1 MKKIVPYKKELEFK
15 TEVAEIASIS
25 LEHTL
30 QKVGDNYISGNFMLN
45 GEYKIVDISVN
56 TEKFDFELPFEISI
70 DKKYDT
76 SNLTIDIDDFYYEL
90 KGDKMAVNIDV
101 LLDNLE
107 EKEEVRTVIEPEV
120 KKEVKAEEKKEVPL
134 ETKDEVRENFLN
146 SLNVTKA
153 YRTYKVYIIRE
164 GDTLNSILERFQVTK
179 EDLEAYN
186 DISNITVGL
195 KIIIP
200 TKKKKKV

>member
-90 KGDKMAVNIDV
+90 KGNKMAVNIDV

-120 KKEVKAEEKKEVPL
+120 KKEVKVEEKKEVPL
-134 ETKDEVRENFLN
+134 ETKDEVRETFLN
-146 SLNVTKA
+146 NLNVTEA

-200 TKKKKKV
+200 TTIDEKV

>member
-90 KGDKMAVNIDV
+90 KGNKMAVNIDV

-107 EKEEVRTVIEPEV
+107 EKEEVRTIIEPEV
-120 KKEVKAEEKKEVPL
+120 KKEVKVEEKKEVPL

-146 SLNVTKA
+146 NLNVTEA

-164 GDTLNSILERFQVTK
+164 DDTLNSILERFQVTK

-200 TKKKKKV
+200 TTIDEKV

>member
-90 KGDKMAVNIDV
+90 KGNKMAVNIDV

-120 KKEVKAEEKKEVPL
+120 KKEVKVEEKKEDPL
-134 ETKDEVRENFLN
+134 ETKDEVRDNFLN
-146 SLNVTKA
+146 NLNVTEA

-164 GDTLNSILERFQVTK
+164 DDTLNSILERFQVTK

-200 TKKKKKV
+200 TTIDEKV

>member
-90 KGDKMAVNIDV
+90 KGNKMAVNIDV

-120 KKEVKAEEKKEVPL
+120 KKEVKVEEKKEVPL
-134 ETKDEVRENFLN
+134 ETKEEVRENFLN
-146 SLNVTKA
+146 NLNVTEA

-200 TKKKKKV
+200 TTIDEKV

>member
-25 LEHTL
+25 LEQTL
-30 QKVGDNYISGNFMLN
+30 QIVGDNYISGNFMLN

-90 KGDKMAVNIDV
+90 KGNKMAVNIDV

-120 KKEVKAEEKKEVPL
+120 KKEVKVEEKKEVPL

-146 SLNVTKA
+146 NLNVTEA

-200 TKKKKKV
+200 TTIDEKV

>member
-1 MKKIVPYKKELEFK
+1 
-15 TEVAEIASIS
+15 
-25 LEHTL
+25 
-30 QKVGDNYISGNFMLN
+30 
-45 GEYKIVDISVN
+45 
-56 TEKFDFELPFEISI
+56 
-70 DKKYDT
+70 
-76 SNLTIDIDDFYYEL
+76 
-90 KGDKMAVNIDV
+90 MAVNIDV

-146 SLNVTKA
+146 SLNVTEA

-200 TKKKKKV
+200 TTIDEKV

>member
-30 QKVGDNYISGNFMLN
+30 QKVGENYISGNFILN

-90 KGDKMAVNIDV
+90 KSNKMAVNIDV

-120 KKEVKAEEKKEVPL
+120 KKEVKVEEKKEVPL

-146 SLNVTKA
+146 NLNVTEA

-200 TKKKKKV
+200 TTIDEKV

>member
-1 MKKIVPYKKELEFK
+1 MKKIVPYKIELEFK
-15 TEVAEIASIS
+15 TEVAVIASIS

-146 SLNVTKA
+146 SLNVTEA

-200 TKKKKKV
+200 TTIDEKV

>member
-1 MKKIVPYKKELEFK
+1 
-15 TEVAEIASIS
+15 
-25 LEHTL
+25 
-30 QKVGDNYISGNFMLN
+30 MLN

-90 KGDKMAVNIDV
+90 KGNKMAVNIDV

-120 KKEVKAEEKKEVPL
+120 KKEVKVEEKKEVPL

-146 SLNVTKA
+146 NLNVTEA

-200 TKKKKKV
+200 TTIDEKV

>member
-146 SLNVTKA
+146 NLNVIEA

-200 TKKKKKV
+200 TTIDEKV

>member
-90 KGDKMAVNIDV
+90 KGNKMAVNIDV
-101 LLDNLE
+101 LIDNLE

-120 KKEVKAEEKKEVPL
+120 KKEVKVEEKKEVPL
-134 ETKDEVRENFLN
+134 ETKDEVRDNFLN
-146 SLNVTKA
+146 NLNVTEA

-164 GDTLNSILERFQVTK
+164 DDTLNSILERFQVTK

-200 TKKKKKV
+200 TTIDEKV

>member
-90 KGDKMAVNIDV
+90 KGNKMAVNIDV
-101 LLDNLE
+101 LLDNL
-107 EKEEVRTVIEPEV
+107 EEVRTVIEPEV
-120 KKEVKAEEKKEVPL
+120 KKEVKVEEVKKEDSI
-134 ETKDEVRENFLN
+134 ETKNEVRENFLN
-146 SLNVTKA
+146 NLNVTEA

-200 TKKKKKV
+200 TTIDEKV

>member
-90 KGDKMAVNIDV
+90 KGNKMAVNIDV
-101 LLDNLE
+101 LLDNLD
-107 EKEEVRTVIEPEV
+107 EKEEVRTVIEPEI
-120 KKEVKAEEKKEVPL
+120 KKEVKVEEKKEVPL
-134 ETKDEVRENFLN
+134 ETKDEVRDNFLN
-146 SLNVTKA
+146 NLNVTEA

-200 TKKKKKV
+200 TTIDEKV

>member
-90 KGDKMAVNIDV
+90 KGNKMAVNIDV

-120 KKEVKAEEKKEVPL
+120 KKEVKVEEKKEVPL
-134 ETKDEVRENFLN
+134 ETKDEVRDNFLN
-146 SLNVTKA
+146 NLNVTEA

-164 GDTLNSILERFQVTK
+164 DDTLNSILERFQVTK

-200 TKKKKKV
+200 TTIDEKV

>member
-90 KGDKMAVNIDV
+90 KGNKMAVNIDV

-120 KKEVKAEEKKEVPL
+120 KKEVKVEEKKEVPL

-146 SLNVTKA
+146 NLNVTEA

-164 GDTLNSILERFQVTK
+164 GDTLNSILERFHVTK

-200 TKKKKKV
+200 TTIDEKV

>member
-90 KGDKMAVNIDV
+90 KGNKMAVNIDV

-120 KKEVKAEEKKEVPL
+120 KKEVKVEEKKEVPL

-146 SLNVTKA
+146 NLNVTEA

-200 TKKKKKV
+200 TTIDEKV

>member
-107 EKEEVRTVIEPEV
+107 EKEEVRTVIETEV

-146 SLNVTKA
+146 SLNVTEA

-200 TKKKKKV
+200 TTIDEKV

>member
-146 SLNVTKA
+146 SVNVTEA

-200 TKKKKKV
+200 TTIDEKV

>member
-76 SNLTIDIDDFYYEL
+76 SNLTIDIDDF
-90 KGDKMAVNIDV
+90 
-101 LLDNLE
+101 
-107 EKEEVRTVIEPEV
+107 
-120 KKEVKAEEKKEVPL
+120 
-134 ETKDEVRENFLN
+134 
-146 SLNVTKA
+146 
-153 YRTYKVYIIRE
+153 
-164 GDTLNSILERFQVTK
+164 
-179 EDLEAYN
+179 
-186 DISNITVGL
+186 
-195 KIIIP
+195 
-200 TKKKKKV
+200 

>member
-90 KGDKMAVNIDV
+90 KGNKMAVNIDV
-101 LLDNLE
+101 LLDNL
-107 EKEEVRTVIEPEV
+107 EEVRTVIEPEV
-120 KKEVKAEEKKEVPL
+120 KKEVKVEEEKKEDNL
-134 ETKDEVRENFLN
+134 EIKNEARENFLN
-146 SLNVTKA
+146 NLNVTEA

-200 TKKKKKV
+200 TIINEKV

>member
-146 SLNVTKA
+146 NLNVTEA

-200 TKKKKKV
+200 TTIDEKV

>member
-146 SLNVTKA
+146 SLNVTEA

-200 TKKKKKV
+200 TTIDEKV

>member
-90 KGDKMAVNIDV
+90 KGNKMAVNIDV

-107 EKEEVRTVIEPEV
+107 EKEEVRTIIEPEV
-120 KKEVKAEEKKEVPL
+120 KKEVKVEEKKEVPL

-146 SLNVTKA
+146 NLNVTEA

-200 TKKKKKV
+200 TTIDEKV

>member
-90 KGDKMAVNIDV
+90 KGNKMAVNIDV

-120 KKEVKAEEKKEVPL
+120 KKEVKVEEKKEIPL
-134 ETKDEVRENFLN
+134 ETKDEVRDNFLN
-146 SLNVTKA
+146 NLNVTEA

-164 GDTLNSILERFQVTK
+164 DDTLNSILERFQVTK

-200 TKKKKKV
+200 TTIDEKV

>member
-90 KGDKMAVNIDV
+90 KGNKMAVNIDV

-120 KKEVKAEEKKEVPL
+120 KKEVKVEEKKEVPL

-146 SLNVTKA
+146 NLNVTEA

-164 GDTLNSILERFQVTK
+164 DDTLNSILERFQVTK

-200 TKKKKKV
+200 TTIDEKV

>member
-70 DKKYDT
+70 DKNYDT

-90 KGDKMAVNIDV
+90 KGNKMAVNIDV

-120 KKEVKAEEKKEVPL
+120 KKEVKVEEKKEVPL
-134 ETKDEVRENFLN
+134 ETKVEVRENFLN
-146 SLNVTKA
+146 NLNVTEA

-200 TKKKKKV
+200 TTIDEKV

>member
-146 SLNVTKA
+146 SLNVTEA

-186 DISNITVGL
+186 DISNIKVGL

-200 TKKKKKV
+200 TTIDEKV

>member
-120 KKEVKAEEKKEVPL
+120 KKEVKVEEKKEVPL
-134 ETKDEVRENFLN
+134 ETKDEVRDNFLN
-146 SLNVTKA
+146 NLNVTEA

-164 GDTLNSILERFQVTK
+164 DDTLNSILERFQVTK

-200 TKKKKKV
+200 TTIDEKV